1 MNINELQ
8 HQLRNIR
15 LQVQT
20 IDSALLREEIT
31 LDEYI
36 SLLKSIQYQVNVIEN
51 KIIESERVEKAWK
64 HLL

>member
-1 MNINELQ
+1 MDINELQ

-51 KIIESERVEKAWK
+51 KIIESERVEKA
-64 HLL
+64 

>member
-1 MNINELQ
+1 MNISELE

>member
-51 KIIESERVEKAWK
+51 KIIESERVEKA
-64 HLL
+64 

>member
-1 MNINELQ
+1 MNINELE

-51 KIIESERVEKAWK
+51 KIIESERVEKA
-64 HLL
+64 

>member
-64 HLL
+64 HL